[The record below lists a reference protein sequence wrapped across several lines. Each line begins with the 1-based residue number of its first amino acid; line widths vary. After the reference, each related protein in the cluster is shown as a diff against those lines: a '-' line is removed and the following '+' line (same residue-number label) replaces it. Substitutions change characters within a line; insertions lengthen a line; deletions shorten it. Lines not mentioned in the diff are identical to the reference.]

1 MGFGRAFS
9 PLLMSEVKIK
19 AHFVEPMLLRRTGR
33 LPQGG
38 SYELKIDGFRAEA
51 IKSQCLVII
60 YLITTRFTHH
70 NRVWLGFMGGA
81 RSGTPS

>member
-51 IKSQCLVII
+51 IKSQWFGYYLLDNNAI
-60 YLITTRFTHH
+60 Y
-70 NRVWLGFMGGA
+70 
-81 RSGTPS
+81 TPQ